1 MPGIN
6 RTSLDL
12 TWDSLSLCSLA
23 SVTFSFFLS
32 SLFLCHCLL
41 VSHCLAHSRSLIMV
55 TFISQ
60 GKNESIEKRTEGTEE
75 EKSEETG
82 SSLVEILEVC

>member
-1 MPGIN
+1 
-6 RTSLDL
+6 
-12 TWDSLSLCSLA
+12 
-23 SVTFSFFLS
+23 
-32 SLFLCHCLL
+32 
-41 VSHCLAHSRSLIMV
+41 MV